1 MKHLSTLSF
10 HSIERRKK
18 VKVAQ
23 SCPALCDPHGIVHG
37 ILHARILGWLA
48 VSFFRGSSE
57 PSEQTQVSHIVADS
71 LPVKPP
77 GKPIDK
83 YESYIIIV
91 LPVLKF
97 VARIK

>member
-1 MKHLSTLSF
+1 M
-10 HSIERRKK
+10 K

-23 SCPALCDPHGIVHG
+23 SCLALCDPHGIVHG

-77 GKPIDK
+77 GKPKNTGMGSLFLLKLIFLIK
-83 YESYIIIV
+83 ESNQGLLYCR
-91 LPVLKF
+91 
-97 VARIK
+97 RIFYHLSY